1 MKIHTILI
9 SGLLSLITPTIM
21 WAQDN
26 GENNTNDYRRSS
38 IYSLLVRHTEKRFGN
53 EIMEEYLKLPV
64 PDKYNNHN
72 LNVRLVE
79 TTDEKKQEEEIT
91 HFLEAN
97 QVARRL
103 VAKWFER
110 NKETG
115 VCRMNLISQRGQ
127 WDANELDLKIAKQSA
142 RGIAALSDAG
152 EELITNTFIMVND
165 IRYIDK
171 EQVSKAFGLG
181 IRIVGSLATIATGT
195 NFSDLADNTASLAES
210 IKGFKV
216 IINSYLYKLDWND
229 DTAKKFYMQYYTDG
243 PDKMK
248 AEEFL
253 KDKNSFRL
261 KFIGKQ
267 TVRSNKTTMA
277 SNYQPSDMIRKV
289 VCRALDESVLG
300 LQRNFEV
307 FKVKTPLY
315 GVNGKEIYAQVG
327 LKEGVNQDSKYEVL
341 ERSIDKDS
349 GRTVYK
355 RVGVIKPIINKIWD
369 NRYMAADDNTASSK
383 YKYTTFQ
390 KVSGSDFYPGMLIRE
405 IE

>member
-142 RGIAALSDAG
+142 RGIATLSDAG

-355 RVGVIKPIINKIWD
+355 RVGVIKPIISKIWD

>member
-355 RVGVIKPIINKIWD
+355 RVGVIKPIISKIWD

>member
-9 SGLLSLITPTIM
+9 SCLLLFTTPAMT
-21 WAQDN
+21 WAQDGAEDN
-26 GENNTNDYRRSS
+26 ANDYRRSS

-53 EIMEEYLKLPV
+53 EIMEEYLKLPT

-91 HFLEAN
+91 RFLEAN
-97 QVARRL
+97 QVAKRL

-110 NKETG
+110 NKDNG
-115 VCRMNLISQRGQ
+115 ACRMNLISERGQ
-127 WDANELDLKIAKQSA
+127 WDASELDFKIAKQSA
-142 RGIAALSDAG
+142 RGIATLSDAG

-165 IRYIDK
+165 IRYVDK
-171 EQVSKAFGLG
+171 EQTSKAFGIG
-181 IRIVGSLATIATGT
+181 IRIIGSLATIATGT

-216 IINSYLYKLDWND
+216 IINSYLYKLDWNND
-229 DTAKKFYMQYYTDG
+229 AAQKFYTQYYSDG
-243 PDKMK
+243 PDKIK

-267 TVRSNKTTMA
+267 KVRSNKTTMA
-277 SNYQPSDMIRKV
+277 SNYQPNDMIRKV

-341 ERSIDKDS
+341 ERSIDKNS
-349 GRTVYK
+349 GRTIYK
-355 RVGVIKPIINKIWD
+355 RVGIIKPVISKIWD

-383 YKYTTFQ
+383 YKYTTFL

>member
-9 SGLLSLITPTIM
+9 SGLLSFITPTIM

-26 GENNTNDYRRSS
+26 AENNTNDYRRSS

-229 DTAKKFYMQYYTDG
+229 DTAKKFYMEYYTDG

-289 VCRALDESVLG
+289 VCRALDESVLA

-349 GRTVYK
+349 GRTIYK
-355 RVGVIKPIINKIWD
+355 RVGIIKPIISKIWD
-369 NRYMAADDNTASSK
+369 NRYMAADDNTVSSK